1 MKRTVFLKA
10 LSANDV
16 GVTGTHQAGILIP
29 KTNGEL
35 LAFLPHLDAETK
47 NPSAWIECIDEAGAP
62 RRFRFVYYNN
72 RLHEPG
78 GTRNEYRITY
88 TTGYFRDMQAREGDA
103 LEISRCEGEP
113 HYRTRLIRQEAL
125 QEADREAPPVPATT
139 DDGDGVRIR
148 IRTGWSR
155 VH

>member
-1 MKRTVFLKA
+1 MKRAAFLKA

-16 GVTGTHQAGILIP
+16 GATGTHQSGILIP

-35 LAFLPHLDAETK
+35 LAFLPHLDAGTK
-47 NPSAWIECIDEAGAP
+47 NPSAWIDCIDEDGVR

-72 RLHEPG
+72 SLHEAG

-88 TTGYFRDMQAREGDA
+88 TTRYFREVQAREGDA
-103 LEISRCEGEP
+103 LEISRHEGEP
-113 HYRTRLIRQEAL
+113 YYRMKLIRQETL
-125 QEADREAPPVPATT
+125 CKETRDEPPAHVAK